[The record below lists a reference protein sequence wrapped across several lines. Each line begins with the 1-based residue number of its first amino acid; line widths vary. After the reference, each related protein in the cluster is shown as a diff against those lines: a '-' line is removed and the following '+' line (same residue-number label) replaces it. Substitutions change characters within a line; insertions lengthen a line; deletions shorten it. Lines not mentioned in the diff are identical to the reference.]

1 MMLGGGTHEAQ
12 DGCAHPA
19 TIPTSPEAWLGA
31 VAGGIFAPQA
41 AAACGETGGA
51 DQREAEVCESMKDHH
66 NRMRCE
72 LLDDAL
78 PTLPLYKRAM
88 IPSWAVWDI
97 VYFHH
102 YKRPYWF
109 LQLWDYVK

>member
-1 MMLGGGTHEAQ
+1 
-12 DGCAHPA
+12 
-19 TIPTSPEAWLGA
+19 
-31 VAGGIFAPQA
+31 
-41 AAACGETGGA
+41 
-51 DQREAEVCESMKDHH
+51 MKDHH

-88 IPSWAVWDI
+88 IPSWAVWDV

-102 YKRPYWF
+102 YTRPYWF
-109 LQLWDYVK
+109 LQLWGYLK